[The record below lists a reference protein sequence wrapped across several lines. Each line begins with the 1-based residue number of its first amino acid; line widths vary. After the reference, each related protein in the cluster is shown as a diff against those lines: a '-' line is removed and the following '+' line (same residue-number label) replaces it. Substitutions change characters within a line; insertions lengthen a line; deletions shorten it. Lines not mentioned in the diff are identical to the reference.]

1 MSPGDFFDRSLQL
14 GKVAF
19 VYVPVMRSD
28 GETFSLNQGARHAGE
43 FFMKLFL
50 RCIQCWQK
58 LCRFLPP
65 QAARSGNIK
74 SVAAGVND
82 PIYGDPLANVF
93 EFPATEDCDRH
104 FRRECAQDCPSG
116 IHKHRLLRLTNN
128 RGKRAVVVEKNRKA
142 AVARASDFFNVLKC
156 GRKHV

>member
-1 MSPGDFFDRSLQL
+1 MSRGDFADRSLQL

-28 GETFSLNQGARHAGE
+28 GKTLSLDKRSRHAGE

-58 LCRFLPP
+58 LCCFLPP
-65 QAARSGNIK
+65 QAARSGDIK
-74 SVAAGVND
+74 SVTASVNNSTD
-82 PIYGDPLANVF
+82 TNTVADIF

-104 FRRECAQDCPSG
+104 FRRERAQDCPSR
-116 IHKHRLLRLTNN
+116 IHKHRLVRPTDN
-128 RGKRAVVVEKNRKA
+128 RRKRAVVIEKNRKA
-142 AVARASDFFNVLKC
+142 AVAPASDFFN
-156 GRKHV
+156 

>member
-1 MSPGDFFDRSLQL
+1 MSLGDFAQSCLYPGNFS
-14 GKVAF
+14 F
-19 VYVPVMRSD
+19 IHVPVMRSD
-28 GETFSLNQGARHAGE
+28 GKTFSLNQGARHAGE

-58 LCRFLPP
+58 LCCFLPP

-74 SVAAGVND
+74 SVAASVNNSID
-82 PIYGDPLANVF
+82 TNAPADVF
-93 EFPATEDCDRH
+93 EFPATEDSDRH

-116 IHKHRLLRLTNN
+116 IHKHRLVRLTNN
-128 RGKRAVVVEKNRKA
+128 RRKRAVVVEKNRKA
-142 AVARASDFFNVLKC
+142 AVAGASDFFNVLKC